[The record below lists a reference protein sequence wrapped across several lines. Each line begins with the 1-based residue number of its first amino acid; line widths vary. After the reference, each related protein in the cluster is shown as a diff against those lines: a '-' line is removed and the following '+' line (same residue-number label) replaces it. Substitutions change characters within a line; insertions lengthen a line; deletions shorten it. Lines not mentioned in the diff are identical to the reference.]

1 MPLALPSFLK
11 YACTT
16 TKYHRKKQPEATF
29 WCLAIVEVD
38 IEYTDA
44 VCVCVCVRACV
55 HVSLCLCVCVC
66 VCVHARACVFPFFH
80 REGFFRLQNVQD
92 ILEGKDQ
99 RSCVVNISCVLYAK
113 FHHLRIWKCHISPSK
128 TKTAARNLLER
139 KRYDLMCCTK
149 R

>member
-1 MPLALPSFLK
+1 MHNHKISQ
-11 YACTT
+11 
-16 TKYHRKKQPEATF
+16 REATRSHF
-29 WCLAIVEVD
+29 LMSSNSRSRYRIYRCC
-38 IEYTDA
+38 
-44 VCVCVCVRACV
+44 VCVCVCVCACV
-55 HVSLCLCVCVC
+55 RTCVFVFVCVCVC

>member
-1 MPLALPSFLK
+1 MHAQPQNITERGYQKPLSDVQQQQ
-11 YACTT
+11 
-16 TKYHRKKQPEATF
+16 KQIQNIQML
-29 WCLAIVEVD
+29 C
-38 IEYTDA
+38 
-44 VCVCVCVRACV
+44 VCVCVCVCACV
-55 HVSLCLCVCVC
+55 RTCVFVFVCVCVC